1 MTVFIVLP
9 LLARIVERG
18 DMSAKADTCIV
29 LDVLRGGLGGVE
41 RHAYDSLSTAKT
53 SIFRHGGP

>member
-1 MTVFIVLP
+1 
-9 LLARIVERG
+9 LARIVERG

-41 RHAYDSLSTAKT
+41 GHACGSLSTAKT
-53 SIFRHGGP
+53 SIYTHGEA

>member
-18 DMSAKADTCIV
+18 DKSAKADTCIV
-29 LDVLRGGLGGVE
+29 LGALRGGLGGVK
-41 RHAYDSLSTAKT
+41 RHAYGSLFTAKS
-53 SIFRHGGP
+53 SILTHGGA